1 MDNIVPLNHPGN
13 NKLWIT
19 VFYEN
24 LLTNPQDDI
33 PHIFNRLNMEFP
45 RNLWD
50 EINIPSAMVQQS
62 SQLQQNNIEQ
72 LSKWKNE
79 LSEKDINAILD
90 MLKKF
95 EMNIYDDN
103 IFPVKLSEI

>member
-1 MDNIVPLNHPGN
+1 MGRYFHILKNINTTAEHLAARWCLDNIVPLNHPGN

-24 LLTNPQDDI
+24 LLTNPQEEI

-62 SQLQQNNIEQ
+62 SPLQQNKIEQ
-72 LSKWKNE
+72 FCDE
-79 LSEKDINAILD
+79 LKINKPI
-90 MLKKF
+90 
-95 EMNIYDDN
+95 
-103 IFPVKLSEI
+103 